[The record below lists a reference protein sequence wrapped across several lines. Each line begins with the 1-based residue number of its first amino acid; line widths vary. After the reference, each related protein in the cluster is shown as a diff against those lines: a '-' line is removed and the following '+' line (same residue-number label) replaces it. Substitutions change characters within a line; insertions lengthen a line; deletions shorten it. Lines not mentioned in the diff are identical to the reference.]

1 LSESILVIDIGT
13 SKVVAAIAQKE
24 DEKLRL
30 LGHGIAKSSGVK
42 KGAIVN
48 IELATNAIKKAVNDA
63 KRISGI
69 DINKATVSISGAY
82 TKNIKS
88 TGVVNIPH
96 NEIGI
101 KEINRAMQMAL
112 YNANIPPEND
122 VVHILPY
129 NFKIDDQDYIED
141 PYGMNAS
148 RMEVECNV
156 IVAQK
161 SSLNN
166 LKKSVKSAGIDIAKI
181 IYSGYASYLS
191 VISEDEKELGVAVI
205 DIGAS
210 TSELIIHSGNSIKH
224 IAFLGV
230 GSHHV
235 TNDLS
240 IALHTPLEVAEQVKK
255 EYGNLKEISKD
266 LIEIPALDSE
276 SQKTD
281 VSLEVVHNVILARI
295 EETFMILSG
304 FIEKSGLKDQ
314 IGTGI
319 ILTGGLTNL
328 PGLKETIAPY
338 FDDCAIRLAKPK
350 EIDGMFD
357 ELKDPAF
364 STVIGMILYEAGGFT
379 EYEIDSNSKLLTK
392 KEELP
397 SRNLKNIKAEEDS
410 GAKEED
416 FKIGDKKGKT
426 KSEIADFAKNDT
438 QSGLSKFIQWAKNL
452 F

>member
-1 LSESILVIDIGT
+1 
-13 SKVVAAIAQKE
+13 
-24 DEKLRL
+24 
-30 LGHGIAKSSGVK
+30 
-42 KGAIVN
+42 
-48 IELATNAIKKAVNDA
+48 
-63 KRISGI
+63 
-69 DINKATVSISGAY
+69 
-82 TKNIKS
+82 
-88 TGVVNIPH
+88 
-96 NEIGI
+96 
-101 KEINRAMQMAL
+101 
-112 YNANIPPEND
+112 
-122 VVHILPY
+122 VHILPY
-129 NFKIDDQDYIED
+129 NFKIDDQDFIED
-141 PYGMNAS
+141 PYGMNAV
-148 RMEVECNV
+148 RMEVDCNV

-166 LKKSVKSAGIDIAKI
+166 LKKAVKSAGIDIAKI

-230 GSHHV
+230 GSHHI

-240 IALHTPLEVAEQVKK
+240 IALHTPLEIAEQVKK

-276 SQKTD
+276 SQKSD

-304 FIEKSGLKDQ
+304 FIDKSGLKDQ

-338 FDDCAIRLAKPK
+338 FDDYAIRIGKPK
-350 EIDGMFD
+350 EIDGIFE
-357 ELKDPAF
+357 ELKDPAYA
-364 STVIGMILYEAGGFT
+364 TIIGMILHEMGGFT

-392 KEELP
+392 KEEIP
-397 SRNLKNIKAEEDS
+397 SRNLKNIQRGDDNIKE
-410 GAKEED
+410 EED
-416 FKIGDKKGKT
+416 FKIEDMTAKT
-426 KSEIADFAKNDT
+426 KSEIADFAKNET
-438 QSGLSKFIQWAKNL
+438 QSVINKFVQWAKNL